1 VIVKVPITESDTPI
15 N

>member
-1 VIVKVPITESDTPI
+1 VPITESDTPI